1 MKILASLLIGL
12 SMMLPMASTAMA
24 DAGDLNVRAAKLG
37 LPFYHEWAWQDDGV
51 TMRYAFPNGFKGLVE
66 ICENYLTPEN
76 LKKVID
82 AKAFDSESMNT
93 VLQGTKQSV
102 DGWK

>member
-1 MKILASLLIGL
+1 MRGDIYELKTRIRAILTRPTSY
-12 SMMLPMASTAMA
+12 SH
-24 DAGDLNVRAAKLG
+24 VG

-51 TMRYAFPNGFKGLVE
+51 TIRYAFPNGFKGLVE